1 MMNDVKWFKALS
13 ILATL
18 CRFELSDDVLEY
30 YDTALSSF
38 GYEALE
44 RATREMIYNRN
55 TNDAFPSI
63 KQFREALGEDN
74 YYQIAGKILNSIRT
88 HGRTLSMRDS
98 NGKFHGHDNFNNLL
112 IAEFGCI
119 GAQVIKQVGGWQSL
133 CESTKTKDLMFL
145 QKTLSDMARKTNQN
159 LHSEPETHMRAE
171 FANRSMPKSLNSK

>member
-1 MMNDVKWFKALS
+1 MATDAKWFNALQ

-18 CRFELSDDVLEY
+18 SKFELSDQILEL
-30 YDTALSSF
+30 YDQALSSF

-98 NGKFHGHDNFNNLL
+98 HGKFQGHDNFNSLL
-112 IAEFGCI
+112 KAEFGCI

-159 LHSEPETHMRAE
+159 LHSEPETHLRAE